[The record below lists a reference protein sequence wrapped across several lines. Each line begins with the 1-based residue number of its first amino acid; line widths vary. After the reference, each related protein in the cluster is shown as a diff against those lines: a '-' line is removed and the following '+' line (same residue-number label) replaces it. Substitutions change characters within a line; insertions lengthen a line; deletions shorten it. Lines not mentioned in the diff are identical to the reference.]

1 MATIHLIDGEKGGVG
16 KSFVARTMV
25 QYCLDRNLPFTAV
38 ETDRSNPDVSR
49 AYRDICQYAVLSEDE
64 KQADKADR
72 IFEMAMDKPVIV
84 SLPSQVHRAMKAWID
99 RNQLFQ
105 LGQEYDVS
113 FCKWF
118 VCNGEYDV
126 VQLFLASL
134 NCYKDQMTHI
144 LVRNFGLCD
153 DWSAI
158 EADSSVQKLIK
169 KYKVKVIDFPKL
181 GHSEKYIINQNQLNF
196 DEARNSQEF
205 KILGKQRVVNFL
217 KAAYLAFDS
226 TGLWENESEIVFPSE
241 EVGTRLKK

>member
-16 KSFVARTMV
+16 KSFVARTMI
-25 QYCLDRNLPFTAV
+25 QYCLDRDLPFIPV

-49 AYRDICQYAVLSEDE
+49 AYKDICQYAVLSEDE

-181 GHSEKYIINQNQLNF
+181 GHSEKYTINQNQLSF
-196 DEARNSQEF
+196 DEARIYKGF
-205 KILGKQRVVNFL
+205 TILARQRVVNFL

-226 TGLWENESEIVFPSE
+226 TELWQNESEIVFPSE
-241 EVGTRLKK
+241 EVKTKLNK